1 MAIFRRE
8 NDGRRVVRF
17 PDRSTAQDTVR
28 LIAQSGALRGTSKP
42 TKAESAATRSEI
54 KTIQTD
60 AKTLADSQ
68 PKEFARKESS
78 PDIWSDNKPNFEAHR
93 EAQVWPSSDS
103 PTGKPGMAE
112 YKKKMLPPNMQ
123 PQPKDPWSD

>member
-1 MAIFRRE
+1 MPLFRRE
-8 NDGRRVVRF
+8 NDSRRVVSF
-17 PDRSTAQDTVR
+17 PDRATAQDTVR

-54 KTIQTD
+54 KNVQAD

-68 PKEFARKESS
+68 PKAFAKKDA

-93 EAQVWPSSDS
+93 EAQVWPSSGS
-103 PTGKPGMAE
+103 PTGKPGGAE
-112 YKKKMLPPNMQ
+112 YGKKPPA
-123 PQPKDPWSD
+123 PAKDIWSD

>member
-68 PKEFARKESS
+68 PKKFASNKN
-78 PDIWSDNKPNFEAHR
+78 PDIWADNKPNFEATR
-93 EAQVWPSSDS
+93 EAQVYPSSDS
-103 PTGKPGMAE
+103 PTGKPGQDE
-112 YKKKMLPPNMQ
+112 YRKAPPTMSK
-123 PQPKDPWSD
+123 PKDPWSD